1 MQELIIQ
8 KNNNIKT
15 FLLVENGIIIEKY
28 IENDNFKRLEGN
40 IYLRKSS
47 KCFKWNASCI
57 CRYWRK

>member
-1 MQELIIQ
+1 MREIIIQ

-15 FLLVENGIIIEKY
+15 FLLIENGIIIEKY

-47 KCFKWNASCI
+47 KCIKWNASCF